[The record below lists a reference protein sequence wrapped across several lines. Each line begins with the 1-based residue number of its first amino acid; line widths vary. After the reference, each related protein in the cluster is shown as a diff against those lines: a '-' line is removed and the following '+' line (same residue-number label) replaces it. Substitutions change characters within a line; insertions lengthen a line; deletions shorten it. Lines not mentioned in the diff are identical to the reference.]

1 VRDRAAAVKAAVR
14 YWSTMA
20 AFLVTVGMLL
30 DRSYQLRAFDSFSTY
45 LAAVAVAVTLMV
57 ALLAE

>member
-1 VRDRAAAVKAAVR
+1 MKAAVR

-30 DRSYQLRAFDSFSTY
+30 DRSYQLRAFDALSTY
-45 LAAVAVAVTLMV
+45 LAAVAVTLMV